1 MVCRR
6 ALPELRW
13 MVSGPH
19 LGDDTGALLQD
30 LVMCGAGI
38 GVPGSAAPAPGSSSA
53 AGPGVSGLLLSGS
66 PSFPPPP
73 IDWRRVGDEAKFP
86 CSQVIVVDRLLHETL
101 ASIDRNILRPIW
113 VSVKKERKFC
123 LCASHFFHSLS
134 SPPMFCFCI
143 SCPGVAQTCLRCR
156 QR

>member
-1 MVCRR
+1 
-6 ALPELRW
+6 

-53 AGPGVSGLLLSGS
+53 AGPGVSGLLLLGS

-86 CSQVIVVDRLLHETL
+86 CSQVIVVDSCCTRRWRQ
-101 ASIDRNILRPIW
+101 SIG
-113 VSVKKERKFC
+113 
-123 LCASHFFHSLS
+123 
-134 SPPMFCFCI
+134 I
-143 SCPGVAQTCLRCR
+143 SCVRFGLV
-156 QR
+156 